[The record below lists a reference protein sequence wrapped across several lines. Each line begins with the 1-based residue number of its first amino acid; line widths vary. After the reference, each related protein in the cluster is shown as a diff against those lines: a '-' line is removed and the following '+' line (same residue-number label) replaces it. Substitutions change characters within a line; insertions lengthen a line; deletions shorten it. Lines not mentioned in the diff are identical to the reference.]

1 MSVWRYKAVPLTT
14 GAALNGSAT
23 AVAPGRRSVRSGEV
37 AGASAED
44 VRASLRRVGLQVVEL
59 KPIRQRTRRE
69 GELSLAWLTDAFE
82 AHLRKRRIP
91 VKAELFDG
99 LATLL
104 DSGVPLLE
112 AVATVTGSHENL
124 RGGRGGRRSM
134 LVQVRESL
142 RAGSSL
148 AAAMREHSGWFD
160 AVEVA
165 MVEAG
170 QLGGTLPDVLRSLA
184 ERHERTGQLTQR
196 LVGALAY
203 PAIVAAVGLGVVVFL
218 SVKVLPDLVAI
229 LDRAG
234 VETPLLTRAV
244 MGTGS
249 FIAMWW
255 FVLLGVLMLAL
266 LGCMVGG
273 QAIARSQVQ
282 LPDRVRKLVPPVVRR
297 LAVARLATGLAALVR
312 TGVPLVD
319 AIRIVAPTLPGLAAA
334 GLRLRLAA
342 AAEQVERGDDLA
354 DGLNDPLW
362 FDEEMRRLIQVGQAS
377 GELPALLERI
387 GERYERQARRSI
399 DRLAAL
405 LEPTVI
411 LLLAALVGL
420 VVMGAV
426 LPLIRL
432 QEVI

>member
-14 GAALNGSAT
+14 GAGLNGSAM
-23 AVAPGRRSVRSGEV
+23 AVVPARRAVRSGEV
-37 AGASAED
+37 AGETAED

-59 KPIRQRTRRE
+59 KPVRRRAQSQGVSFE
-69 GELSLAWLTDAFE
+69 WFTQAVE
-82 AHLRKRRIP
+82 AHLRKRRVP
-91 VKAELFDG
+91 TKAELFDG

-104 DSGVPLLE
+104 DSGVPLME
-112 AVATVTGSHENL
+112 AVTTVTGSHENS
-124 RGGRGGRRSM
+124 RGARRSM

-148 AAAMREHSGWFD
+148 AAAVREHPGWFD

-170 QLGGTLPDVLRSLA
+170 QVGGTLPDVLRSLA

-196 LVGALAY
+196 LVAALAY
-203 PAIVAAVGLGVVVFL
+203 PAIVAVVGLGVVVFL
-218 SVKVLPDLVAI
+218 SVKVLPDLLAI
-229 LDRAG
+229 LERAG
-234 VETPLLTRAV
+234 VATPVLTRAV
-244 MGTGS
+244 MTTGS
-249 FIAMWW
+249 FVASWW
-255 FVLLGVLMLAL
+255 YALLAL
-266 LGCMVGG
+266 VVAVTIGSMVAS
-273 QAIARSQVQ
+273 QALAKSQVQ
-282 LPDRVRKLVPPVVRR
+282 VPDRLRRLVPSVVRR

-334 GLRLRLAA
+334 GLRRRLAI
-342 AAEQVERGDDLA
+342 AAERVERGDDLA
-354 DGLNDPLW
+354 DGLDDPLW

-377 GELPALLERI
+377 GELAALLMRI

-405 LEPTVI
+405 LEPAVI